1 MLLTQVLYTFFTG
14 VAYLIVLST
23 MVGPF
28 VAMANISGTPGI
40 VGANG
45 TIHAGTATFNTAKQP
60 INTFLNTIY
69 TYKNFLNLQITY

>member
-1 MLLTQVLYTFFTG
+1 MYGTRGKQTMLLTQVLYTFFTG

-28 VAMANISGTPGI
+28 VAIANISGTPGI

-45 TIHAGTATFNTAKQP
+45 TIHAGTDHV
-60 INTFLNTIY
+60 
-69 TYKNFLNLQITY
+69 